1 MDRRARVLAA
11 LEGRRVDQIPF
22 TLWRCAY
29 LQAETADGLA
39 RSTLDLAGRYDVDL
53 LVLTP
58 GPYHL
63 AQAWGADVRSFRS
76 DAVAPVLGSPLIDYP
91 TAWRHLPA
99 LDVPHSSLQ
108 REIDAVRLV
117 RARLAAQ
124 ETPLVVWV
132 PCPLATA
139 DALCGGRILSD
150 LRAYPGDVRAAL
162 ATIAAGTIRYLDAC
176 LEAGADG
183 YLFVTPYASPGRMR
197 QREFRTFGL
206 AFDLQVIDALD
217 SAPIRILHLDTE
229 DPGLAWVS
237 RYPVQAVGW
246 RGEFASPFLN
256 DETEP
261 FRFTRVGGLDPHVFS
276 SGFAADLEGQVAAAL
291 DATGGWR
298 LILAPAGALPA
309 DADEDLVSA
318 IGPLLGRVRAR

>member
-11 LEGRRVDQIPF
+11 LEGRRVDRIPF

-39 RSTLDLAGRYDVDL
+39 RSTLDLTERYDVDL
-53 LVLTP
+53 LVITP
-58 GPYHL
+58 SPYHL

-76 DAVAPVLGSPLIDYP
+76 DAVAPVLGSPLIGYP
-91 TAWRHLPA
+91 TAWRRLPT

-108 REIDAVRLV
+108 REIDAVHLV

-124 ETPLVVWV
+124 DAPLVVQV

-162 ATIAAGTIRYLDAC
+162 ATIAAGTARYLRAC

-183 YLFVTPYASPGRMR
+183 YLFVTPYASPDRMR
-197 QREFRTFGL
+197 SREFRTFGL
-206 AFDLQVIDALD
+206 AFDLQVLDALA
-217 SAPIRILHLDTE
+217 SAPIRILCLETG
-229 DPGLAWVS
+229 DPDLVWVS
-237 RYPVQAVGW
+237 RYPVQAIGW
-246 RGEFASPFLN
+246 EGCSASRLLA
-256 DETEP
+256 EEGEP
-261 FRFTRVGGLDPHVFS
+261 FRFTRVGGLDPRVFS
-276 SGFAADLEGQVAAAL
+276 SGSAADLEGQVAAAL

-298 LILAPAGALPA
+298 LILAPEGALPV
-309 DADEDLVSA
+309 DASMELVSA
-318 IGPLLGRVRAR
+318 IGPILERVSPR